1 MFGSL
6 FRRVQATFDRA
17 VDSLVSRAIVAI
29 PFLFAGGFGTAA
41 LSIRLNREFGS
52 EMGFLILAAGFVAL
66 GVVTALVVRARS
78 DAPAEADAADED
90 LAPVDGEAAASADA
104 PGFAGA
110 DRELIMAALTSAAP
124 IALPAIVRTIGRN
137 LPLVAAVAAAA
148 FIISRGN
155 GQAGTALEPGE

>member
-29 PFLFAGGFGTAA
+29 PFLIAGGFGTAA
-41 LSIRLNREFGS
+41 LAIRLNREFGS
-52 EMGFLILAAGFVAL
+52 EMGFLILAAGFAAL
-66 GVVTALVVRARS
+66 GLITALIFRARS
-78 DAPAEADAADED
+78 EAPAESDGTAED
-90 LAPVDGEAAASADA
+90 SAPADGEPAASTGA
-104 PGFAGA
+104 PDFAGA
-110 DRELIMAALTSAAP
+110 DRELMMAALTSAAP

-148 FIISRGN
+148 FIISRDN
-155 GQAGTALEPGE
+155 QSGTALEPGE